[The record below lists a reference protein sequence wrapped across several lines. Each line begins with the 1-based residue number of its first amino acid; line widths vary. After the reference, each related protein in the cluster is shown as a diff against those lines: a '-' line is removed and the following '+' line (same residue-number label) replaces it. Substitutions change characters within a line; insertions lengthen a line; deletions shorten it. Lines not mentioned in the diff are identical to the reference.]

1 MKKLVLITILTTSFL
16 SYAQNRV
23 AAWSNFN
30 PATASYPLLA
40 TATNGNV
47 TAGNLNFSNCALEND
62 SRTFIR
68 PNITSASFNSV
79 TSPYVEFNLTLNGPV
94 DFDRFVLPGIASFS
108 TAFTVSLR
116 WSVDNYNTNLGVF
129 TLNSGADYT
138 LTSVDLDALDTVPA
152 GNVTFRI
159 YFYNG
164 VSATN
169 IYAFVNGMTYTSPD
183 NTPSFYVSN
192 GNILAFQIFA
202 NTLLSSATFEDN
214 TTFKV
219 FPNPSNGIFTI
230 ESDTNT
236 TIEVI
241 DLIGK
246 QILIQNGTIGSSE
259 LNLSHVNA
267 GTYFVKVTNENF
279 QTKTIKLIKQ

>member
-1 MKKLVLITILTTSFL
+1 MKKLLLISILTTSLFN
-16 SYAQNRV
+16 YAQDRV
-23 AAWSNFN
+23 AAWSSFN
-30 PATASYPLLA
+30 TATVTYPLSATAA
-40 TATNGNV
+40 AGNV
-47 TAGNLNFSNCALEND
+47 TAGNLNFSNCVLQND
-62 SRTFIR
+62 GRTFIR
-68 PNITSASFNSV
+68 PNITSASFNST

-94 DFDRFVLPGIASFS
+94 DFDRFVLPGCASFS

-116 WSVDNYNTNLGVF
+116 WSVDNYDTNLGVF

-164 VSATN
+164 VSSSN
-169 IYAFVNGMTYTSPD
+169 LYAFVDGMTYTSPD
-183 NTPSFYVSN
+183 NTPTSYVSN
-192 GNILAFQIFA
+192 GNTLAFQIFA
-202 NTLLSSATFEDN
+202 NTVLSSTTFEDN

-219 FPNPSNGIFTI
+219 FPNPSNGIFSI
-230 ESDTNT
+230 ESNTNT
-236 TIEVI
+236 TIEVF

-246 QILIQNGTIGSSE
+246 QILSQNGNMGNSE
-259 LNLSHVNA
+259 LNLSHVSA
-267 GTYFVKVTNENF
+267 GTYFVKVTNDNK